1 MLRSSLSV
9 EPLEARDVPA
19 ALIFS
24 DLLVSS
30 YADQKV
36 EPQGYLEITLTD
48 VIISSYQTSG
58 SDSASGQPME
68 SLALNYTKV
77 TY

>member
-1 MLRSSLSV
+1 MLRTSLSV
-9 EPLEARDVPA
+9 ESLEAREVPA

-36 EPQGYLEITLTD
+36 EPAGITFEFSEVLITNF
-48 VIISSYQTSG
+48 STG
-58 SDSASGQPME
+58 LSDAAGQPME
-68 SLALNYTKV
+68 SR
-77 TY
+77 